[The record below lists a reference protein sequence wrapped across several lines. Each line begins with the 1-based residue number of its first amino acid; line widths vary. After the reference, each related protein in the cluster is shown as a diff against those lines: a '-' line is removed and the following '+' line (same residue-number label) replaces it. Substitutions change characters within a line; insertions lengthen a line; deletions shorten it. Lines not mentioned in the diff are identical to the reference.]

1 MKRPSA
7 ITYFALTLV
16 SLLYGINYSI
26 LKIVVPAYVGPFGFI
41 VYRVAISAIIFW
53 GIHAFIQEKINWK
66 QDGWRLVVCGLTG
79 IAVNQLLFF
88 KGVSL
93 TTAVNGSIIMT
104 LTPIMV
110 LIWAAILI
118 NERITPGKILG
129 ILLGLVGALIIISKS
144 GGAESSGNWQG
155 DLLVFI
161 NAISYACYLVLVKP
175 LMAHY
180 RPLTVIT
187 WVFTFGLVFVI
198 PVGWREALAVF
209 PVSFPPQVW
218 WSAVYTILGVTV
230 VVYAL
235 NAWTLKKVNAS
246 VVGSFIYLQPIFA
259 TLTAVLFFDEIF
271 LWEHILASVFVFS
284 GVWLVTKPSLSVSTS
299 KD

>member
-1 MKRPSA
+1 MNPSFFK
-7 ITYFALTLV
+7 TYFALTLV

-26 LKIVVPAYVGPFGFI
+26 LKIVVPEYIGAFGFI
-41 VYRVAISAIIFW
+41 VYRVGISTILFWIIYS
-53 GIHAFIQEKINWK
+53 FIQEKINWK
-66 QDGWRLVVCGLTG
+66 QDGWRLVLCGLTG

-88 KGVSL
+88 KGLSM

-118 NERITPGKILG
+118 NERITPINVSG
-129 ILLGLVGALIIISKS
+129 ILLGLAGALILISKS
-144 GGAESSGNWQG
+144 GGTESPGDWRG

-161 NAISYACYLVLVKP
+161 NGISYACYLVLVKP

-198 PVGWREALAVF
+198 PVGLNEAVAIF
-209 PVSFPPQVW
+209 PIEFPMKVW
-218 WSAVYTILGVTV
+218 WSATYTIIGVTV
-230 VVYAL
+230 IVYAI

-259 TLTAVLFFDEIF
+259 TLTAILFFHEIF

-284 GVWLVTKPSLSVSTS
+284 GVWLVTKPAIVRTQ
-299 KD
+299 KP